1 MKLRGLTEHP
11 KHGVPDEV
19 QVFDYIYGV
28 LYCPTYRE
36 AYAEFLKT
44 AFPGIPWPKTPDDF
58 WSVSDKGAAL
68 RRLHLMEPDAIG
80 DAPDP
85 FTGDGDNVVKHA
97 RYGGGKVWIN
107 ADQCFEGVPA
117 GSWEFFIGGY
127 RPAQKWLKD
136 RKGRKLDFGDV
147 RHYQRIIKI
156 LSKTDRIIKTI
167 EMAL

>member
-1 MKLRGLTEHP
+1 MFFVIVELLKIVSNKTSEITSTFPVYLYLGEQDLDRERRVNFDPKFYMKLRGLTEHP

-97 RYGGGKVWIN
+97 RYGGGK
-107 ADQCFEGVPA
+107 AALPDQ
-117 GSWEFFIGGY
+117 
-127 RPAQKWLKD
+127 
-136 RKGRKLDFGDV
+136 
-147 RHYQRIIKI
+147 
-156 LSKTDRIIKTI
+156 
-167 EMAL
+167 